1 MKDTI
6 VGHIDFLEMRMKKEL
21 HPIAGEKRTY
31 LPPACYTLT
40 KEEKHRFCETL
51 ANLKVPDG
59 YSSNIRNLVSVKE
72 LCLIALKSHDFH
84 ALMQHLL
91 LMAMRSVS

>member
-1 MKDTI
+1 ME
-6 VGHIDFLEMRMKKEL
+6 VKKEL
-21 HPIAGEKRTY
+21 HPIASEKRTY

-72 LCLIALKSHDFH
+72 L
-84 ALMQHLL
+84 
-91 LMAMRSVS
+91 